1 MPTRNRLDL
10 PEIELSYL
18 EWKPETETAKV
29 PRLLLL
35 HGLADSA
42 VVWTSLGNYLS
53 NRYHI
58 VAPDLRGHGESSK
71 PEIDYTFASAIAD
84 LEALMAHLNWQNAH
98 ILGHSWTGKL
108 APIWARQNPDR
119 FCSTILVDPIFITKM
134 PAMLKFTLP
143 IVYRKLDCLKCMGP
157 FANLAAAES
166 AAKQS
171 GEYADW
177 SEVQQMVFKNQIEQK
192 SDGTWGS
199 KFGIAA
205 RNRIF
210 EEVMRVAGLTANIEI
225 PTLFVQPEKG
235 VNRMDWQM
243 QPYQKYLKN
252 LIIKKVPGNHWC
264 FLTQPETFNQTV
276 AEFLDSRSLSSLNCP
291 TK

>member
-1 MPTRNRLDL
+1 MPTRNTLQL

-18 EWKPETETAKV
+18 EWQPDTGLEKS

-42 VVWTSLGNYLS
+42 CVWTSLGNYLS

-58 VAPDLRGHGESSK
+58 VAPDMRGHGESSK
-71 PEIDYTFASAIAD
+71 PKTGYTFKSAIAD
-84 LEALMAHLNWQNAH
+84 LEALMAHLNWPDAH

-119 FCSTILVDPIFITKM
+119 FCSMILVDPIFITKL
-134 PAMLKFTLP
+134 PAAIKLTLP
-143 IVYRKLDCLKCMGP
+143 IVYRKLDCLKCVGP
-157 FANLAAAES
+157 FATLSQAEA

-177 SEVQQMVFKNQIEQK
+177 SDVQQMVFQHQIEQK

-199 KFGIAA
+199 KFAIAA
-205 RNRIF
+205 RNPIF
-210 EEVMRVAGLTANIEI
+210 AEVMKVAGLTENIEI
-225 PTLFVQPEKG
+225 QTLFVQPEKG
-235 VNRMDWQM
+235 VNRMAWQM
-243 QPYQKYLKN
+243 QPYKRYLKN
-252 LIIKKVPGNHWC
+252 LTVAKVPGNHWS
-264 FLTQPETFNQTV
+264 FLTKPETFNQTV
-276 AEFLDSRSLSSLNCP
+276 ADFLEGTRQ
-291 TK
+291 

>member
-1 MPTRNRLDL
+1 MMPTRKTLQL
-10 PEIELSYL
+10 PDIELSYL
-18 EWKPETETAKV
+18 EWQPETGKEKV

-42 VVWTSLGNYLS
+42 CVWTSFGNYLS

-58 VAPDLRGHGESSK
+58 VAPDMRGHGESSK
-71 PEIDYTFASAIAD
+71 PKTGYTFKSAIAD
-84 LEALMAHLNWQNAH
+84 LEALMAHLNWPDAH

-119 FCSTILVDPIFITKM
+119 FCSMILVDPIFITKL
-134 PAMLKFTLP
+134 PAALKLTLP
-143 IVYRKLDCLKCMGP
+143 IVYRRLDCLKCVGP
-157 FANLAAAES
+157 FATLSQAEA

-177 SEVQQMVFKNQIEQK
+177 SDVQQMVFQRQIEQK
-192 SDGTWGS
+192 SDGSWGS
-199 KFGIAA
+199 KFAIAA
-205 RNRIF
+205 RNQIF
-210 EEVMRVAGLTANIEI
+210 AEVMKVAGLTENIEI
-225 PTLFVQPEKG
+225 QTLFVQPEKG

-243 QPYQKYLKN
+243 QPYKRYLKN
-252 LIIKKVPGNHWC
+252 LTVAKVPGNHWC

-276 AEFLDSRSLSSLNCP
+276 ADFLEGTRQ
-291 TK
+291 

>member
-1 MPTRNRLDL
+1 MPTRKTLHL

-18 EWKPETETAKV
+18 EWQPDTGKEKS

-42 VVWTSLGNYLS
+42 CVWTSLGNYLS

-58 VAPDLRGHGESSK
+58 VAPDMRGHGESSK
-71 PEIDYTFASAIAD
+71 PKTGYTFESAIAD
-84 LEALMAHLNWQNAH
+84 LEALMAHLNWPDAH

-119 FCSTILVDPIFITKM
+119 FCSMILVDPIFITKM
-134 PAMLKFTLP
+134 PAAMKLTLP
-143 IVYRKLDCLKCMGP
+143 IVYRKLDCLKCVGP
-157 FANLAAAES
+157 FATLSQAEA

-177 SEVQQMVFKNQIEQK
+177 SDVQQMVFQQQIEEK
-192 SDGTWGS
+192 SDGSWGS
-199 KFGIAA
+199 KFAIAA
-205 RNRIF
+205 RNQIF
-210 EEVMRVAGLTANIEI
+210 AEVMKVAGLTENIEI
-225 PTLFVQPEKG
+225 QTLFVQPEKG
-235 VNRMDWQM
+235 VNRMAWQM
-243 QPYQKYLKN
+243 QPYKRYLKN
-252 LIIKKVPGNHWC
+252 LTVAKVPGNHWS

-276 AEFLDSRSLSSLNCP
+276 ADFLEGTRQ
-291 TK
+291 

>member
-1 MPTRNRLDL
+1 MPTRKTLQL
-10 PEIELSYL
+10 PDIELSYL
-18 EWKPETETAKV
+18 EWQPDTGLEKS

-42 VVWTSLGNYLS
+42 SVWTSLGNYLS

-58 VAPDLRGHGESSK
+58 VAPDMRGHGESSK
-71 PEIDYTFASAIAD
+71 PKTGYTFKSAIAD
-84 LEALMAHLNWQNAH
+84 LEALMAHLNWPDAH

-119 FCSTILVDPIFITKM
+119 FCSMILVDPIFITKL
-134 PAMLKFTLP
+134 PAALKLTLP
-143 IVYRKLDCLKCMGP
+143 IVYRRLDCLKCVGP
-157 FANLAAAES
+157 FASLSQAEA

-177 SEVQQMVFKNQIEQK
+177 SDVQQMVFQRQIEQK
-192 SDGTWGS
+192 SDGSWGS
-199 KFGIAA
+199 KFAIAA
-205 RNRIF
+205 RNQIF
-210 EEVMRVAGLTANIEI
+210 AEVMKVAGLTENIEI
-225 PTLFVQPEKG
+225 QTLFVQPEKG

-243 QPYQKYLKN
+243 QPYKRYLKN
-252 LIIKKVPGNHWC
+252 LTVAKVPGNHWC

-276 AEFLDSRSLSSLNCP
+276 ADFLEGTRQ
-291 TK
+291 

>member
-1 MPTRNRLDL
+1 MPTRNTLHL
-10 PEIELSYL
+10 PEIEISYL
-18 EWKPETETAKV
+18 EWKPETPKTKV

-42 VVWTSLGNYLS
+42 CVWSSLGNYFS
-53 NRYHI
+53 NRYHT
-58 VAPDLRGHGESSK
+58 VAPDMRGHGESSK
-71 PEIDYTFASAIAD
+71 PKTGYTFESAIAD
-84 LEALMAHLNWQNAH
+84 LEALMAHLNWPDAH

-108 APIWARQNPDR
+108 AAIWARQNPDR
-119 FCSTILVDPIFITKM
+119 FCTMILVDPIFITKM
-134 PAMLKFTLP
+134 PAAMKLTLP
-143 IVYRKLDCLKCMGP
+143 IVYRKLDCLKCVGP
-157 FANLAAAES
+157 FATLAQAEA

-177 SEVQQMVFKNQIEQK
+177 SDVQQMVFQHQIEQK

-199 KFGIAA
+199 KFAIAA
-205 RNRIF
+205 RNPIF
-210 EEVMRVAGLTANIEI
+210 AEVMKVAGLTENIEI

-243 QPYQKYLKN
+243 QPYKRYLKN
-252 LIIKKVPGNHWC
+252 LTVAKVPGNHWS

-276 AEFLDSRSLSSLNCP
+276 ADFLEGTRQ
-291 TK
+291 

>member
-1 MPTRNRLDL
+1 MPSRNTLHL
-10 PEIELSYL
+10 PKMELSYL
-18 EWKPETETAKV
+18 EWKPETGKTKV

-42 VVWTSLGNYLS
+42 CVWTNLGNYLS
-53 NRYHI
+53 NRYPI
-58 VAPDLRGHGESSK
+58 VAPDMRGHGESSK
-71 PEIDYTFASAIAD
+71 PKTDYTFESAIAD
-84 LEALMAHLNWQNAH
+84 LEALMAHLNWPDAH

-108 APIWARQNPDR
+108 AAIWARQNPDR
-119 FCSTILVDPIFITKM
+119 FCSMILVDPIFITKL
-134 PAMLKFTLP
+134 PAAMKLTLP
-143 IVYRKLDCLKCMGP
+143 IVYRKLDCLKCVGP
-157 FANLAAAES
+157 FATLAQAEA

-177 SEVQQMVFKNQIEQK
+177 SDVQQMVFQHQIQQK

-199 KFGIAA
+199 KFAIAA
-205 RNRIF
+205 RNQIF
-210 EEVMRVAGLTANIEI
+210 AEVMKVAGLTENIEI

-243 QPYQKYLKN
+243 QPYNRYLKN
-252 LIIKKVPGNHWC
+252 LTVAKVPGNHWS

-276 AEFLDSRSLSSLNCP
+276 ADFLEGARQ
-291 TK
+291 

>member
-1 MPTRNRLDL
+1 MPTRNTLHL

-18 EWKPETETAKV
+18 EWQPETGLEKA
-29 PRLLLL
+29 PRLLLM

-42 VVWTSLGNYLS
+42 SVWTSLGNYLS

-58 VAPDLRGHGESSK
+58 VAPDMRGHGESSK
-71 PEIDYTFASAIAD
+71 PKTGYTFESAIAD
-84 LEALMAHLNWQNAH
+84 LEALMAHLNWPDAH

-119 FCSTILVDPIFITKM
+119 FCSMILVDPIFITQL
-134 PAMLKFTLP
+134 PAAMKLTLP
-143 IVYRKLDCLKCMGP
+143 IVYRKLDCLKCVGP
-157 FANLAAAES
+157 FATLSQAEA

-177 SEVQQMVFKNQIEQK
+177 SEVQQRVFQQQIEQK

-199 KFGIAA
+199 KFAIAA
-205 RNRIF
+205 RNQIF
-210 EEVMRVAGLTANIEI
+210 AEVMKVAGLTENIDI

-243 QPYQKYLKN
+243 QPYKRYLKN
-252 LIIKKVPGNHWC
+252 LTVAKVPGNHWS
-264 FLTQPETFNQTV
+264 FLTEPENFNQTV
-276 AEFLDSRSLSSLNCP
+276 ADFLEGTRQ
-291 TK
+291 

>member
-1 MPTRNRLDL
+1 MPTRNTLQL

-18 EWKPETETAKV
+18 EWKPETDKEKV

-42 VVWTSLGNYLS
+42 CVWTSLGNYLS

-58 VAPDLRGHGESSK
+58 VAPDMRGHGESSK
-71 PEIDYTFASAIAD
+71 PETGYTFESTIAD
-84 LEALMAHLNWQNAH
+84 LEALMAHLNWPQAH

-119 FCSTILVDPIFITKM
+119 FCSMILVDPIFITKL
-134 PAMLKFTLP
+134 PAVLKLTLP

-157 FANLAAAES
+157 FATLSQAEAAA
-166 AAKQS
+166 KLS
-171 GEYADW
+171 GEYAGW
-177 SEVQQMVFKNQIEQK
+177 SDVQQMIFNHLIEQK

-199 KFGIAA
+199 KFVITA
-205 RNRIF
+205 RNQIF
-210 EEVMRVAGLTANIEI
+210 TEVMKVAGLTEDIDI

-235 VNRMDWQM
+235 VNRMAWQM
-243 QPYQKYLKN
+243 QPYQTYLKN
-252 LIIKKVPGNHWC
+252 LVIAKVPGNHWS
-264 FLTQPETFNQTV
+264 FLVEPETFNQTV
-276 AEFLDSRSLSSLNCP
+276 SEFLES
-291 TK
+291 TKQ

>member
-1 MPTRNRLDL
+1 MPTRNRLYL

-18 EWKPETETAKV
+18 EWKPETEKAKV

-53 NRYHI
+53 DRYHI

-71 PEIDYTFASAIAD
+71 PQIDYTFASAIAD
-84 LEALMAHLNWQNAH
+84 LEALMAHLKWPDAH

-108 APIWARQNPDR
+108 ALIWARQNPEI

-134 PAMLKFTLP
+134 PAVMKLTLP

-157 FANLAAAES
+157 FATLSAAET

-171 GEYADW
+171 REYAGW
-177 SEVQQMVFKNQIEQK
+177 SELQQMVFQNQIEQK

-199 KFGIAA
+199 KFVTEA
-205 RNRIF
+205 RDRIF
-210 EEVMRVAGLTANIEI
+210 AEVMRVAGLTENIEI
-225 PTLFVQPEKG
+225 PTLFLQPETG

-252 LIIKKVPGNHWC
+252 LVIEKLPGNHWC
-264 FLTQPETFNQTV
+264 FLTEPETFNQTV
-276 AEFLDSRSLSSLNCP
+276 AKFLDSRW
-291 TK
+291 